1 MKKNNSSLST
11 NNSAFSIHNSS
22 FKRLGD
28 YIQLVDKRNRDLSVT
43 NLLGINITK
52 NFMPSVANVSET
64 DLSRYKI
71 IEKGQFAYSA
81 MQVGRDE
88 TIRLALYT
96 NDEPAIISPAYLVI
110 ESKDENKLIPEYMM
124 MWFQRPESDRYG
136 WFISDSS
143 VRASLEW
150 ERFCD
155 IEIPIPD
162 IEVQRKYVALYK
174 GLLSNQKVY
183 ENSLADLQLICDTY
197 IEALIKTEEPK
208 LLGDYIEQSDERN
221 TDLKIDNL
229 LGISVNKIFI
239 PTKSKKEQLNLSNY
253 KVVRPRQFGYVSVTS
268 RNGEKISIAIL
279 DGEAGLV
286 SSTYIVFEVKD
297 TKELLPEYLYLFF
310 QRSEFD
316 RYARFNS
323 WGSARETFNWDDM
336 CNIKLPIPEIKIQEA
351 IVTIY
356 HTLETRKRI
365 NEQLKNSIKPLC
377 PVLMR
382 GIVEEMETV
391 KESVL

>member
-1 MKKNNSSLST
+1 MRVKMSSY
-11 NNSAFSIHNSS
+11 
-22 FKRLGD
+22 KRLGD
-28 YIQLVDKRNRDLSVT
+28 YIQLVDKRNTDLAVT

-64 DLSRYKI
+64 DLSRYKVV
-71 IEKGQFAYSA
+71 EKGQFAYSA

-110 ESKDENKLIPEYMM
+110 ESKDENKLIPEYMI

-150 ERFCD
+150 DRLCD
-155 IEIPIPD
+155 MEIPIPD
-162 IEVQRKYVALYK
+162 IETQKKYVALYK
-174 GLLSNQKVY
+174 GILNNQKVY
-183 ENSLADLQLICDTY
+183 EKSLDDLQLICDTY
-197 IEALIKTEEPK
+197 IEDLIKTEEPK
-208 LLGDYIEQSDERN
+208 LLGEYIEQSDERN
-221 TDLKIDNL
+221 NDLKIDNL

-286 SSTYIVFEVKD
+286 SSTYTVFEVKD
-297 TKELLPEYLYLFF
+297 TKELLPEYLYLFLK
-310 QRSEFD
+310 RTEFD

-323 WGSARETFNWDDM
+323 WGSARENFNWDDM
-336 CNIKLPIPEIKIQEA
+336 CNVKLPIPDIKIQEA

-356 HTLETRKRI
+356 HTLETRKKI
-365 NEQLKNSIKPLC
+365 NEQLKDSIKPL
-377 PVLMR
+377 
-382 GIVEEMETV
+382 
-391 KESVL
+391 

>member
-1 MKKNNSSLST
+1 MSSY
-11 NNSAFSIHNSS
+11 
-22 FKRLGD
+22 KRLGD
-28 YIQLVDKRNRDLSVT
+28 YIQLVDKKNKDLAIT

-52 NFMPSVANVSET
+52 NFMPSVANVSGT
-64 DLSRYKI
+64 DLSKYKA

-96 NDEPAIISPAYLVI
+96 NDEPAMISPAYLVI
-110 ESKDENKLIPEYMM
+110 ETKDINELIPEYMM

-150 ERFCD
+150 ERFSD
-155 IEIPIPD
+155 IEIPIPNID
-162 IEVQRKYVALYK
+162 EQRKYVALYI
-174 GLLSNQKVY
+174 GLLNNQKVY
-183 ENSLADLQLICDTY
+183 ENSLEDLQLVCDTY
-197 IEALIKTEEPK
+197 IENLIKIEEHK
-208 LLGDYIEQSDERN
+208 TLGEYIQQSEERN
-221 TDLKIDNL
+221 TDLEIDNL

-239 PTKSKKEQLNLSNY
+239 PSKSNKESLNLANY
-253 KVVRPRQFGYVSVTS
+253 KVVRPRQFGYVTVTS
-268 RNGEKISIAIL
+268 RNGQKISIAIL

-286 SSTYIVFEVKD
+286 SSTYIVFEIKD
-297 TKELLPEYLYLFF
+297 DTVLLPEYLYLFY
-310 QRSEFD
+310 QRTEFD

-323 WGSARETFNWDDM
+323 WGSARETFDWAEM
-336 CNIKLPIPEIKIQEA
+336 CNVKLPIPDIKIQEA

-356 HTLETRKRI
+356 HSLETRKRI
-365 NEQLKNSIKPLC
+365 NEQLKDSIKPLC

-382 GIVEEMETV
+382 GVVEEMEV
-391 KESVL
+391 EKESVL